1 MASARQIQK
10 LELLL
15 AQAENFNNAPSKSPE
30 FTAWRDDVERTLQ
43 KVYGVH
49 ALELKQFNELTF
61 SYHPGMWMLGEDYSP
76 EIKAAFHKDLTIAK
90 KKLAVLIGELIEEAQ
105 EPEEKLFSSGHG
117 HNHVLS
123 EVINNPVSA
132 KYASAE
138 PKATST
144 ISRVFVSHAHKD
156 AEYVEELIELLN
168 RIGLTKK
175 QIFCTSVKGY
185 GVPLGANFLQE
196 IKERVGDDVLVL
208 FVLSS
213 NFYASPVCMA
223 EMGAAWVLSKDHIPL
238 VIPPFSFQDIKGV
251 LPHTQGMM
259 INDALT
265 INELAE
271 LIQGIFGL
279 KSYTED
285 DDWERIRNRIIK
297 RIDETIAK
305 DTTAAIKQPANTRA
319 KVKTFTNRHDAI

>member
-10 LELLL
+10 LESLLE
-15 AQAENFNNAPSKSPE
+15 QSESFNNAPGKLPE
-30 FTAWRDDVERTLQ
+30 FVAWRDDVERTLQ
-43 KVYGVH
+43 KVYGPH

-61 SYHPGMWMLGEDYSP
+61 SYNPGMWMLGDDYSP

-90 KKLAVLIGELIEEAQ
+90 KKLAVFIGELIEEAQ
-105 EPEEKLFSSGHG
+105 EPEQRLFGSGL
-117 HNHVLS
+117 NHLVS
-123 EVINNPVSA
+123 EAV
-132 KYASAE
+132 KQYANTE
-138 PKATST
+138 PEAVPNIRK
-144 ISRVFVSHAHKD
+144 VFVSHAHKD

-196 IKERVGDDVLVL
+196 IKEQVGDDVLVL
-208 FVLSS
+208 FVLSP

-265 INELAE
+265 VNELAE
-271 LIQGIFGL
+271 RIQGIFGL

-285 DDWERIRNRIIK
+285 GDWERVRNRIIK

-305 DTTAAIKQPANTRA
+305 DAAAIATPAANPRA
-319 KVKTFTNRHDAI
+319 KVRNFTNRHEAI